1 MLYPIRVGRSIR
13 PDVCPNLSVHLRGGV
28 ERGGFIG
35 VSGSS
40 SRRCCRLH
48 RSCDIRRLFLGGL
61 ARDQRFL
68 LGLFGRLGRLGLGVF
83 GRLGLGVFRGLG

>member
-1 MLYPIRVGRSIR
+1 MLYPIRVGGSIH
-13 PDVCPNLSVHLRGGV
+13 PDASPNLSVHLCGGG
-28 ERGGFIG
+28 ERGGFVG
-35 VSGSS
+35 VGGGS

-48 RSCDIRRLFLGGL
+48 GSRNIRRLFLGGL